1 MIEWFSSLGILTAI
15 CLVINFITALGII
28 FLERKNPSAT
38 LAWLFVLFIIP
49 VLGAVCYLFLGQ
61 NISRQRL
68 FKLSKN
74 EEYFVRKALKEQVE
88 DMENG
93 KFPYSDE
100 AYIWRDMIRLNQTY
114 GGAYYTQDN

>member
-1 MIEWFSSLGILTAI
+1 M
-15 CLVINFITALGII
+15 
-28 FLERKNPSAT
+28 
-38 LAWLFVLFIIP
+38 
-49 VLGAVCYLFLGQ
+49 FLGQ

-114 GGAYYTQDN
+114 GGAYYTQDNTPEIIVDGNDFIKSLLKDIEEATSSVNVEFYIVKGDAVGNALIKST